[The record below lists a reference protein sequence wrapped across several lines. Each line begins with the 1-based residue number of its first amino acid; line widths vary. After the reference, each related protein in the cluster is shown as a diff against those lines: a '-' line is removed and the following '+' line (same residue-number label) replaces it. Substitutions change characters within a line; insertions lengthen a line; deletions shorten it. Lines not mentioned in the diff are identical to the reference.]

1 MFGLGQP
8 RLVTS
13 LIAAGF
19 LLIAVL
25 LGALYLL
32 APHVTLRITTGPAG
46 SNAQRVISTFIS
58 ALHPRIRFVTVPV
71 PDLEASSKALED
83 GKVDIA
89 VVRSDIRP
97 PANGQTLVIL
107 RRDVIAIVLPAN
119 SPIKDTPGLAGK
131 TIAIP
136 AGPLQE
142 ENSAALDKILGYYNV
157 APAAVKRE
165 FLSAADIGAAF
176 HQHRVAAALA
186 IGPVGPG
193 EAVSVA
199 AAIAKAS
206 KKAPDVLAIGE
217 ADEIAKQFPEFESI
231 DIPEG
236 ALKGRPA
243 IPSDT
248 VHSLAVTYRFV
259 VPTRMLDVVAGA
271 IARHILRAKGR
282 LLMASRL
289 ASQIEAPDTDNE
301 NPLLPVHPGVAAY
314 LSSGDQSFIDEFQQY
329 FYYIGIPLSLLAS
342 LAAVVSGRL
351 RNRKLEAD
359 QRQIFRLLV
368 IADEATKANALE
380 LMALEAEFHRLVAY
394 CVNELAKGSG
404 RADHWPVFLAIE
416 HARRSI
422 NARKAQ
428 LGAPAGPMI
437 ESRAAE

>member
-157 APAAVKRE
+157 APAGVKRE
-165 FLSAADIGAAF
+165 FLSAADIGVPSASCGG
-176 HQHRVAAALA
+176 
-186 IGPVGPG
+186 GPSHWADRSRRGG
-193 EAVSVA
+193 ECCRCYS
-199 AAIAKAS
+199 
-206 KKAPDVLAIGE
+206 
-217 ADEIAKQFPEFESI
+217 ESI
-231 DIPEG
+231 KKS
-236 ALKGRPA
+236 ARCF
-243 IPSDT
+243 S
-248 VHSLAVTYRFV
+248 YR
-259 VPTRMLDVVAGA
+259 
-271 IARHILRAKGR
+271 
-282 LLMASRL
+282 
-289 ASQIEAPDTDNE
+289 
-301 NPLLPVHPGVAAY
+301 
-314 LSSGDQSFIDEFQQY
+314 
-329 FYYIGIPLSLLAS
+329 
-342 LAAVVSGRL
+342 
-351 RNRKLEAD
+351 
-359 QRQIFRLLV
+359 
-368 IADEATKANALE
+368 
-380 LMALEAEFHRLVAY
+380 
-394 CVNELAKGSG
+394 
-404 RADHWPVFLAIE
+404 
-416 HARRSI
+416 
-422 NARKAQ
+422 
-428 LGAPAGPMI
+428 
-437 ESRAAE
+437 